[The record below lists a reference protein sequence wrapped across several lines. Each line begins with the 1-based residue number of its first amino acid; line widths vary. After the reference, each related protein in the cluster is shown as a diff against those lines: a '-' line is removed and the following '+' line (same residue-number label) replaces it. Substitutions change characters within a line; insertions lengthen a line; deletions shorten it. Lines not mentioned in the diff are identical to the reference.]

1 MNSKSLTQYLMWI
14 MWSERKRERGR
25 NWVDSATYWVWFTSV
40 LILVFVLLP
49 HHCMHTW
56 PWPLALNP
64 TAGALSRH
72 RHDRRGRK
80 AELERGAW
88 RRLMLA
94 LLSWQQQ
101 VGLEAPLPG
110 AAPLAH
116 HRFWS
121 LSGEVKGLDRS
132 PNNTGGASWWQSVRG
147 CSSSGICGFNGLLEK
162 TCRDPQIERWG
173 NWGLRRVAKTQTS
186 WAPNMYLVFSASFSL
201 LVSLCPSPPPP
212 DYVIWEDRKES
223 WVRAGSQIDLGSN
236 PCSVTY
242 QVGGSLCY
250 LSTQNG

>member
-1 MNSKSLTQYLMWI
+1 MLIWIKKYDNCYDLQGAWGSVGSINPDSRGVTIIETFYRRYLSWNLMGVMNSKSLTQCLMWI
-14 MWSERKRERGR
+14 MWLERKRERGR

-40 LILVFVLLP
+40 LNLVFFLLP

-101 VGLEAPLPG
+101 DGLEAPLPG

-116 HRFWS
+116 HRFQS
-121 LSGEVKGLDRS
+121 LWGEVKVLDRS
-132 PNNTGGASWWQSVRG
+132 PNNTGGASG
-147 CSSSGICGFNGLLEK
+147 
-162 TCRDPQIERWG
+162 
-173 NWGLRRVAKTQTS
+173 
-186 WAPNMYLVFSASFSL
+186 
-201 LVSLCPSPPPP
+201 
-212 DYVIWEDRKES
+212 
-223 WVRAGSQIDLGSN
+223 
-236 PCSVTY
+236 
-242 QVGGSLCY
+242 
-250 LSTQNG
+250 